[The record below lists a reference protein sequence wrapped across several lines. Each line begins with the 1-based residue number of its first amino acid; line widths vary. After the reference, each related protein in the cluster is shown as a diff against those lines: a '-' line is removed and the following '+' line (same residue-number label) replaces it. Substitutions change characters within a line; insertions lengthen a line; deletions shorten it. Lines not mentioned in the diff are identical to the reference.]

1 MRASGRGRE
10 AQLVDLSVSYIGENR
25 RLESIFQG
33 LPAIRTRRTRRTK
46 LLHLAQLVGSWSNT
60 GKSSVIWYHF
70 AMSST

>member
-10 AQLVDLSVSYIGENR
+10 AQLVHLSVSIGEKR